1 MKCTVLET
9 GVCVGRVCC
18 LEPVVGA
25 RGGSGGR
32 AARELSMLSDWWKKT
47 KTEKNQETQKQ
58 NTDTTLSKY
67 KLGATYTDTRAVGA
81 IKDIQDTILM
91 DN

>member
-47 KTEKNQETQKQ
+47 KTEKKTRKHKNKIQTQH
-58 NTDTTLSKY
+58 
-67 KLGATYTDTRAVGA
+67 
-81 IKDIQDTILM
+81 
-91 DN
+91 